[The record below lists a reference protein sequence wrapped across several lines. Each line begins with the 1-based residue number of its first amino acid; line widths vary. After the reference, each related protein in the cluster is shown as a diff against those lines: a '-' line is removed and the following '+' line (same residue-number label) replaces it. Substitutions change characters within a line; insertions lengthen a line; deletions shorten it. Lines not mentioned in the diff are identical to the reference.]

1 MKGKASKV
9 NSYQDLIVWKKS
21 FSLCKLVYGLTDQFP
36 DSEKFGLI
44 SQIRRAA
51 VSIPSNIAEGY
62 SRHSSKEFRQYIG
75 IALGSSSELET
86 QLLLSSELKFGDYQN
101 YATINSLLV
110 EVRKMLVV
118 LRNKI

>member
-1 MKGKASKV
+1 M

>member
-1 MKGKASKV
+1 MK
-9 NSYQDLIVWKKS
+9 SYQDLIVWQKS
-21 FSLCKLVYGLTDQFP
+21 FRLCKLLYDSTYQFP

-62 SRHSSKEFRQYIG
+62 SRRNSKEFRQFIA

-86 QLLLSSELKFGDYQN
+86 QLLLSFDLKFGEEKSYKE
-101 YATINSLLV
+101 IFSLL
-110 EVRKMLVV
+110 EEIRKMLVS
-118 LRNKI
+118 LRAKL